1 MELSAFAHMARCN
14 IKVIQPGLV
23 YVIEWHAFSLPPFPD
38 HPLSHLHPDS
48 TIYVAYHDWEHFSSI
63 RNLKGPHVGRPNV
76 REHPPPSSSSSDS
89 PPPVSKNP
97 RQPPK
102 AQKLKIKLK
111 LNASHPDVIHSPSQ
125 KTGLTF
131 RLPPPSRS
139 LSITPTLPLP
149 QSSSSSS
156 SASSFSSSFSSSL
169 SSSSSS
175 SSVETVPTNASPK
188 RTFDQSELGDYHP
201 TSARSSRLRRETIK
215 QDISQRQGE
224 DDNNNN
230 DTDTTAAAAATVVDY
245 ESDGFSS
252 LSSLDEKT
260 TTTMSHDDLTPSVTI
275 NEPRLTRRQ
284 RKRLGLPK
292 VRNHTQTQP
301 RHYHHHGEEE
311 EEAEWRRN
319 GTGRV
324 DVRGFRELRI

>member
-1 MELSAFAHMARCN
+1 MACLFT
-14 IKVIQPGLV
+14 P
-23 YVIEWHAFSLPPFPD
+23 SLPRSSSLPSPPRL
-38 HPLSHLHPDS
+38 HHLCCVRPLFCSPHRSHSHRLLS
-48 TIYVAYHDWEHFSSI
+48 YHDWEHFSSI